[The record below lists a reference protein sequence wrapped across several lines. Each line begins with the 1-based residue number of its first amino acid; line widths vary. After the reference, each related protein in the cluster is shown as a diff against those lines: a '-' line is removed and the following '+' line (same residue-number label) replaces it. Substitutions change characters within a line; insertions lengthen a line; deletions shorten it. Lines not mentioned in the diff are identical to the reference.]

1 MGLDM
6 FAYKAKFKPS
16 KEVDFNDEIPEEGV
30 EDLAYWRKHPDLHG
44 HMKSLYYQ
52 KGGDSEQ
59 FNCVPVQLTREDLD
73 QLAATIIDEELPE
86 TSGFFFGQSSGDKE
100 EANRDL
106 QFCKDAI
113 QAIEEGYTVWY
124 DSWW

>member
-16 KEVDFNDEIPEEGV
+16 KEVDFESEIPQDEMEEI
-30 EDLAYWRKHPDLHG
+30 AYWRKHPDLHG
-44 HMKSLYYQ
+44 HMESLYRQ
-52 KGGDSEQ
+52 KGGDSGQ

-86 TSGFFFGQSSGDKE
+86 TSGFFFGQSSGDE
-100 EANRDL
+100 DEVNQDL